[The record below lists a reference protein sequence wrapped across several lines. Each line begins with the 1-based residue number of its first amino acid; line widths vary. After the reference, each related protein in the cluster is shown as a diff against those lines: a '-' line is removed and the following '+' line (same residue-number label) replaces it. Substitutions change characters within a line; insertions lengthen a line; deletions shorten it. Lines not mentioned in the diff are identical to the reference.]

1 MDFRSSFLYCLF
13 TDLLGSVNKHMK
25 QECKDEEKNCLKQQL
40 ALERKRQRMP
50 QTAFARALDID
61 VRSYIALEHG
71 DSLCGTMTLI
81 IFLTTIC
88 PDPLLVLGD
97 LKSIIQRHKISK
109 PRSS

>member
-1 MDFRSSFLYCLF
+1 MEFRSSLQYCLF

-25 QECKDEEKNCLKQQL
+25 QECKDEVKNCLKQQL
-40 ALERKRQRMP
+40 ALERKRQKAS
-50 QTAFARALDID
+50 QTAFARALGID

-81 IFLTTIC
+81 VFLTTMC
-88 PDPLLVLGD
+88 PDPLAVLGD
-97 LKSIIQRHKISK
+97 LKSIIERYRISK